1 MSLTDRGS
9 KSPGELRKFGLVMS
23 GALAAVT
30 LLLLF
35 RSKPSWPWTGGASL
49 VFLFTGLF
57 LPRILTPVE
66 KYWMLFAGVLGFIMT
81 NVLLTLVF
89 FLGVLPT
96 GLLMRLF
103 GKDPLR
109 KGFDRSLD
117 SYWIDVTE
125 DGPGGRPEKPY

>member
-1 MSLTDRGS
+1 M
-9 KSPGELRKFGLVMS
+9 
-23 GALAAVT
+23 
-30 LLLLF
+30 
-35 RSKPSWPWTGGASL
+35 
-49 VFLFTGLF
+49 F
-57 LPRILTPVE
+57 LPRILSPVE

-109 KGFDRSLD
+109 KGFDKD
-117 SYWIDVTE
+117 KKTYWIDLTE

>member
-1 MSLTDRGS
+1 MSWTEQGE
-9 KSPGELRKFGLVMS
+9 KSPGELRKFGLVMF
-23 GALAAVT
+23 GALAAVG
-30 LLLLF
+30 LLLF
-35 RSKPSWPWTGGASL
+35 FKGKAGWPWIGGASL
-49 VFLFTGLF
+49 AFLFTGLF
-57 LPRILTPVE
+57 LPRILSPVE

-109 KGFDRSLD
+109 KSFDRSLD